1 MCIHLVFSTLVTLK
15 GGGVAVLCKNDL
27 KVKLLNFI
35 ETPYMEIV
43 WCKISTQNWEY
54 YVASVYHPPGLIYEA
69 CELLDFLS
77 DSCDQILHDDPNAK
91 IISPCTRQSNPG
103 LLL

>member
-43 WCKISTQNWEY
+43 WCKISTQN
-54 YVASVYHPPGLIYEA
+54 
-69 CELLDFLS
+69 
-77 DSCDQILHDDPNAK
+77 
-91 IISPCTRQSNPG
+91 
-103 LLL
+103 